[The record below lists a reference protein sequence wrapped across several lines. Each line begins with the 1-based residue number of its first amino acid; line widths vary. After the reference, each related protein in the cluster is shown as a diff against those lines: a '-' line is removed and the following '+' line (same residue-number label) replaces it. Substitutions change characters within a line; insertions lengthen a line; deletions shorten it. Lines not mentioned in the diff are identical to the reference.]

1 MTPGA
6 SCWVWIRR
14 PGRLPQH
21 QPPLEG
27 QVPVI
32 VLEHLAAVRRRAL
45 VLADNRL
52 ALSAG
57 WDEELL
63 QLELTALRE
72 ADFDLDV
79 LGFEDEELAALLG
92 GNEDRSRTY

>member
-1 MTPGA
+1 M
-6 SCWVWIRR
+6 
-14 PGRLPQH
+14 
-21 QPPLEG
+21 
-27 QVPVI
+27 PVI